1 PPPPP
6 PPGMPPPPN
15 DKKDLV
21 QLIEQLKLLRDLQR
35 QVNDRTTAFS
45 RRVMGEQAT
54 DPFIQEQLRLLGDR
68 QRVLQDMLNR
78 IASQL
83 NQ

>member
-1 PPPPP
+1 
-6 PPGMPPPPN
+6 MPPPPN